1 VSARV
6 SASRAHHRAC
16 SWMAT
21 DVSPRAWRSARKRH
35 LDWHGRLL
43 EARRETVLIACSAP
57 PGRARFPSRHGA
69 GRWPRA
75 SFRAGCSRHN
85 RTAARGRRHLA
96 TCASEDNGFARQL
109 RLSLQ
114 GTYHQSSG
122 NQLRSQSPTC
132 TSSNDRWCCSG
143 KPRCRDKRA
152 SGPGRNSP
160 RRCKRFVR

>member
-1 VSARV
+1 MRV
-6 SASRAHHRAC
+6 TSC
-16 SWMAT
+16 
-21 DVSPRAWRSARKRH
+21 PR
-35 LDWHGRLL
+35 
-43 EARRETVLIACSAP
+43 P
-57 PGRARFPSRHGA
+57 FPID

-96 TCASEDNGFARQL
+96 TCASEDNGFACQL

-114 GTYHQSSG
+114 GTHHQSSG

-143 KPRCRDKRA
+143 KSRCRDKRA

-160 RRCKRFVR
+160 RRHKRFVRSCSPNRSLRRWYRRARSRSRRPRRYRSGGGRRRPGGNPPQTSMRPGNCH